1 VFDILMTDILAKS
14 GGGEVNFR
22 EMMDEARPDVVERQA
37 ANVEKGELAMRLRTM
52 RDASGMTI

>member
-1 VFDILMTDILAKS
+1 MTDILAKS
-14 GGGEVNFR
+14 GRGEMNFR
-22 EMMDEARPDVVERQA
+22 EMMDEARPDVVETQA